1 MAKAA
6 ASAPPP
12 PTPSCVEQIGQTA
25 GDVWKSLNKHGPMS
39 LAKLVERVGGNRD
52 VVMQAI
58 GWLAR
63 EDKLDVS
70 ETKRGRII
78 ALKTETEA

>member
-1 MAKAA
+1 MS
-6 ASAPPP
+6 SA
-12 PTPSCVEQIGQTA
+12 VNQIGETA
-25 GDVWKSLNKHGPMS
+25 GSVWHELNENGPLS

-63 EDKLDVS
+63 EGKIDIT
-70 ETKRGRII
+70 ENKRG
-78 ALKTETEA
+78 KTVSLTE